1 MLLGFGELNLHAC
14 TIEFECK
21 VASISNALLIYHT
34 RTARCP
40 YVAILG
46 RHFPFAH
53 QLSPQDSHTL
63 KNMYGF
69 FTFACENPGHWY
81 SSASMRMWYWRTRR
95 LERLPKENFKCRFNV
110 IKSGVLGPGQPQT
123 LLHFQFQFLIGAC
136 TCGCLI
142 RALSLG
148 IGFGFGVMRLTW
160 AAGEVKE

>member
-69 FTFACENPGHWY
+69 FTFACENP
-81 SSASMRMWYWRTRR
+81 RT
-95 LERLPKENFKCRFNV
+95 LILVRFDEDV
-110 IKSGVLGPGQPQT
+110 ILAHSP
-123 LLHFQFQFLIGAC
+123 
-136 TCGCLI
+136 
-142 RALSLG
+142 
-148 IGFGFGVMRLTW
+148 
-160 AAGEVKE
+160 AGETAEREF